1 MDKLILF
8 TSCIVAVIADTLL
21 VFYAK
26 TKEHTPWFLIIGI
39 ILMNIAA
46 IVWTIS
52 MRKGIE
58 SSIAITFYALFTVA
72 ACSAIGVL
80 IFGEQLSVVN
90 AIGIIL
96 ALIALVMIG
105 I

>member
-1 MDKLILF
+1 MDKLILL
-8 TSCIVAVIADTLL
+8 TSCIVAVVADTLL

-26 TKEHTPWFLIIGI
+26 TKEHTPWFLIVGI
-39 ILMNIAA
+39 VLMNIAA
-46 IVWTIS
+46 IVWTYS

-72 ACSAIGVL
+72 ACSTVG
-80 IFGEQLSVVN
+80 IFIFKEQLSTIN
-90 AIGIIL
+90 AIGIGL
-96 ALIALVMIG
+96 AIVALVMIG